1 MAQNVPAE
9 IKMINN
15 IAAHFGYLRSEQA
28 ATAVADHI
36 GRFWDPRMKQRL
48 LMFVASDTADLDPI
62 SVAAA
67 ALLR

>member
-48 LMFVASDTADLDPI
+48 LMLVASDTTDLDPI

>member
-1 MAQNVPAE
+1 MSHNTPAE
-9 IKMINN
+9 VKMINN

-36 GRFWDPRMKQRL
+36 RRFWHPQMQRRL
-48 LMFVASDTADLDPI
+48 LMLADMDTRDLDPI